1 MKSIFPFLAVLSR
14 SLAER
19 NPICKE
25 SYEITGGIYVHSASR
40 TGFSWFE
47 AADRC
52 HSSGGHL
59 LEGNKNIVEAVVEKI
74 ALESC
79 LQNSWF
85 WLKSFEGQ
93 TKGQFCPILETKRKK
108 DGQLTEKY
116 RYRNCFDK
124 SFINQKENRYFGFI
138 CQTEELE
145 TNKLI
150 PVNVEV
156 VDVVFIWL
164 LRFY

>member
-1 MKSIFPFLAVLSR
+1 MKSFFFSFLAFLSR
-14 SLAER
+14 SEK
-19 NPICKE
+19 ICKE
-25 SYEITGGIYVHSASR
+25 SYEITGGIYVHSSSKN
-40 TGFSWFE
+40 GFSWFE

-59 LEGNKNIVEAVVEKI
+59 LEGNKNIIEAVVKKI

-85 WLKSFEGQ
+85 WLKSFDGQ
-93 TKGQFCPILETKRKK
+93 TKGQFCPILETKWKK

-116 RYRNCFDK
+116 RYRNCFDS

-138 CQTEELE
+138 CQTEEFK
-145 TNKLI
+145 TNPTRSSFLSRK
-150 PVNVEV
+150 
-156 VDVVFIWL
+156 DVKN
-164 LRFY
+164 R